1 MQIMR
6 DENDFRYNE
15 SILKDENQ
23 TEDSCIMEK
32 ERTSSMYDK
41 KNKILDGPSDFS
53 QNLRNSSL
61 KERTNTLPKKQI
73 FQNPRNFPD
82 NQSDAQSEQ
91 STYMMRVENKDRSNT
106 QQRKFKILP
115 DDSSDAG
122 SYMVRVDNQS

>member
-6 DENDFRYNE
+6 DNNDFQYNE

-23 TEDSCIMEK
+23 NEDSCIMEK
-32 ERTSSMYDK
+32 ERTSSMIHK
-41 KNKILDGPSDFS
+41 KNKILDGPSLFS
-53 QNLRNSSL
+53 QSLRDSSL
-61 KERTNTLPKKQI
+61 KERTKTLPKKQI
-73 FQNPRNFPD
+73 FENPRNFPD

-91 STYMMRVENKDRSNT
+91 STYMLRGDNKDRSNT
-106 QQRKFKILP
+106 QQTKLKILP